1 MRVFATSREVLCLQ
15 IDKFLIMKCLRGI
28 VYTFLSVAILIAAAP
43 FAIAQTA
50 EEHASHH
57 PQPQT
62 SAKPDS
68 AAAMTAGA
76 NVKDTGAGKPAG
88 MGATPASG
96 GMGEMMKGMGKPAPK
111 ELYPSLMQLPDLS
124 PEKREEIKE
133 LAFKQV
139 TEGNELLRMGL
150 GQLSSATRNQDIT
163 RMQEAIEEIRRGRII
178 LESGLEG
185 QQALAEDK
193 DPRIT
198 ALQWFKREMN
208 ISSPAVIQPNGFSRL
223 SWFHLI
229 TMLLL
234 TAFAVVMI
242 WMYFHKMKRA
252 NALIEKLT
260 GKSTDKVPSP
270 GGAVP
275 NAPPAPAK
283 GGPAKVEPAAAK
295 GAPPIVNPDI
305 APSKPNS
312 WTGTLLVSEIFD
324 ETPNVKTFR
333 LLDPEGGK
341 LPFNY
346 LPGQFITVTINP
358 KGVPVKRSY
367 TIASSP
373 THRDY
378 CEITVKHE
386 EKGTVSH
393 YMHTE
398 VHVGE
403 LMQFTAPSGK
413 FTFTEAHAESAVFIA
428 GGVGVT
434 PMMSAIRYL
443 TDNSWKG
450 EIYFFFLCKDES
462 SIIFRE
468 EILYLQKRYP
478 NFHVFFVLSQLKG
491 EPRDGFISGHITKE
505 IIAEHV
511 PDIVTRMTHICG
523 PPAMMDAVK
532 KMLEELKVP
541 KELVMVEI
549 FAGPPPPAAKAVPS
563 LPAEGAKPPDPNAQP
578 PEENGKPAD
587 LNAAPAAGAE
597 VGKTGVVTFAK
608 SNKTAV
614 LTPDKSV
621 LEASEE
627 IGVNI
632 DYSCRVGTCG
642 ICITKLNSGKVTMAV
657 EDALTEDN
665 KAQHMILACQAKATE
680 DISVDA

>member
-1 MRVFATSREVLCLQ
+1 MKYFRYRTSFFLAVAMLFAT
-15 IDKFLIMKCLRGI
+15 
-28 VYTFLSVAILIAAAP
+28 AP
-43 FAIAQTA
+43 VAIAQTDA
-50 EEHASHH
+50 GHLGHH
-57 PQPQT
+57 P
-62 SAKPDS
+62 KPATGTDP
-68 AAAMTAGA
+68 AAAMPENG
-76 NVKDTGAGKPAG
+76 KDTGAAKSAG
-88 MGATPASG
+88 MGATPAAG
-96 GMGEMMKGMGKPAPK
+96 GMGGGAAGGMGAGMGEMMKEMGKPPAK
-111 ELYPSLMQLPDLS
+111 ELYPLLMQLPDMS
-124 PEKREEIKE
+124 PERRTEIKQ
-133 LAFKQV
+133 LADKYIA
-139 TEGNELLRMGL
+139 EGNELLRMSL
-150 GQLSSATRNQDIT
+150 GQLSGAT
-163 RMQEAIEEIRRGRII
+163 RMQDVSRMKEAIEEIRRGRII
-178 LESGLEG
+178 LENGLEG
-185 QQALAEDK
+185 QQALAENK

-208 ISSPAVIQPNGFSRL
+208 ISSPSVIQAYGFSGL

-260 GKSTDKVPSP
+260 GKSTDKIPPP
-270 GGAVP
+270 GSAKP
-275 NAPPAPAK
+275 NAPPAPAE
-283 GGPAKVEPAAAK
+283 GEPAKVEPAAAK
-295 GAPPIVNPDI
+295 GAPPIVNADI

-373 THRDY
+373 TRRDY

-443 TDNSWKG
+443 TDRSWKG
-450 EIYFFFLCKDES
+450 EIYFFFTCKDES

-478 NFHVFFVLSQLKG
+478 NFHVFFVLSRQEGQLK
-491 EPRDGFISGHITKE
+491 DGYISGHITKE
-505 IIAEHV
+505 ILAEHV
-511 PDIVTRMTHICG
+511 PDIITRMTHICG
-523 PPAMMDAVK
+523 PTAMIEAVK

-541 KELVMVEI
+541 KELVMVEV
-549 FAGPPPPAAKAVPS
+549 FAGPPPAAKATP
-563 LPAEGAKPPDPNAQP
+563 LPPAEGTKPPDAIAPAA
-578 PEENGKPAD
+578 PEENGKPPD
-587 LNAAPAAGAE
+587 SNAAPAASAE
-597 VGKTGVVTFAK
+597 AGKTGVVTFAK

-627 IGVNI
+627 VGVNI

-657 EDALTEDN
+657 EDALTEDD
-665 KAQHMILACQAKATE
+665 KAKNMILACQAKATE